1 MNSNRTK
8 INRSSLVKKAS
19 RRGVMNAN
27 LLSNKALIKTVNRYN
42 INKKLKRGFDRLA
55 RRAIF
60 TNNEL
65 DRAIELNDLTIDD
78 MKEVAKRR
86 MIKNYGG
93 MGKNELFYTFLK
105 GEKFPQEDTY
115 LKYLKADSKDDL
127 NKRIDHIRL
136 LTAKLGNKVSNIER
150 AEILEDL
157 N

>member
-1 MNSNRTK
+1 MNFNPTK

-27 LLSNKALIKTVNRYN
+27 LLSNKALIKTVNRHH
-42 INKKLKRGFDRLA
+42 INKKLKRVFDRLA

-93 MGKNELFYTFLK
+93 MSKNELFYTFLK
-105 GEKFPQEDTY
+105 GEKSPQEDTY

>member
-1 MNSNRTK
+1 
-8 INRSSLVKKAS
+8 
-19 RRGVMNAN
+19 MNAN

-42 INKKLKRGFDRLA
+42 INKKLKRRFDRLA

-93 MGKNELFYTFLK
+93 MSKNELFYTFLK
-105 GEKFPQEDTY
+105 GEKSPQEDTY

>member
-42 INKKLKRGFDRLA
+42 INKKLKRRFDRLA

-93 MGKNELFYTFLK
+93 MSKNELL
-105 GEKFPQEDTY
+105 
-115 LKYLKADSKDDL
+115 
-127 NKRIDHIRL
+127 IRC
-136 LTAKLGNKVSNIER
+136 
-150 AEILEDL
+150 
-157 N
+157 

>member
-1 MNSNRTK
+1 
-8 INRSSLVKKAS
+8 
-19 RRGVMNAN
+19 
-27 LLSNKALIKTVNRYN
+27 
-42 INKKLKRGFDRLA
+42 
-55 RRAIF
+55 
-60 TNNEL
+60 
-65 DRAIELNDLTIDD
+65 